1 MAEIFSTEEAQK
13 GTMFPR
19 LRMKSVEAR
28 HRENSSEWKLVR
40 FRSPSA
46 PIQGK
51 GSGSAFFFFFWW
63 EGVLVVVV
71 LCKEHVVGAKK
82 HVLGVINSLNSQ
94 GRMWVS

>member
-19 LRMKSVEAR
+19 LRMKSMEAR

-51 GSGSAFFFFFWW
+51 GSGSAFAFFFFFFGFSWKVH
-63 EGVLVVVV
+63 G
-71 LCKEHVVGAKK
+71 GP
-82 HVLGVINSLNSQ
+82 
-94 GRMWVS
+94 

>member
-51 GSGSAFFFFFWW
+51 GSGSAFFFFFL
-63 EGVLVVVV
+63 VLAGRFTVAP
-71 LCKEHVVGAKK
+71 ESW
-82 HVLGVINSLNSQ
+82 LGTIFNLS
-94 GRMWVS
+94 